1 MEVNSVAIQ
10 LALLFV
16 PGLFWAMID
25 AAHRPASQS
34 GQFVYTLRVFA
45 FGVIAY
51 SIIGI
56 IYRLCG
62 AQFDIVRFSRD
73 GWHLDD
79 AIDELL
85 WAVLAALILS
95 IFWLYGRTYKIVTRF
110 LNKIGATNH
119 IADQDIWEFMFNSDQ
134 PKIKYSHVRDYSN
147 ELIYA
152 GYVVAYSERTDLREL
167 AMVDVCVYDSQAQ
180 LLYETPRL
188 YLARSV
194 SEITLEFPVAEN

>member
-1 MEVNSVAIQ
+1 MEVNSVAVQ

-25 AAHRPASQS
+25 AAHRPISQS

-45 FGVIAY
+45 FGVISY
-51 SIIGI
+51 SIVGI
-56 IYRLCG
+56 VYRACG
-62 AQFDIVRFSRD
+62 EQFDVVRFSNN
-73 GWHLDD
+73 GWHLED

-85 WAVLAALILS
+85 WAVLTSLLLS
-95 IFWLYGRTYKIVTRF
+95 VVWLYGRTYKVITRL
-110 LNKIGATNH
+110 LNNIKATNH
-119 IADQDIWEFMFNSDQ
+119 IADQDIWEFMFNADE
-134 PKIKYSHVRDYSN
+134 PKTKYAHVRDYKN

-167 AMVDVCVYDSQAQ
+167 AMVDVCVFNSSAE
-180 LLYETPRL
+180 LLYAVPRL

-194 SEITLEFPVAEN
+194 SEITLEFPVTES